1 MVNAGHLRRGAASC
15 GPAGSILVSMAHTSG
30 PAGLHVALCCGC
42 GSVRVV
48 ELSGAP
54 STSYE
59 QLVPRQRAVAPADCD
74 TCGTV
79 TDHAYVDN
87 SPHSAADETA
97 TAAVRR
103 LVARLAGMGVAVGQL
118 SEDRLDRASD
128 VRAVVVEL
136 ADGWRGIALR
146 PGLPS
151 AEVVATLR
159 AAGAALFSED
169 GWVAAST
176 GGRSVTLR

>member
-1 MVNAGHLRRGAASC
+1 MVNAGHLRRGAASS
-15 GPAGSILVSMAHTSG
+15 GPAGSMLEVMAYTSE
-30 PAGLHVALCCGC
+30 PAGLHMALCCGC

-54 STSYE
+54 PTSYE

-79 TDHAYVDN
+79 TDHAYVRN
-87 SPHSAADETA
+87 SPPDERATA
-97 TAAVRR
+97 TVRR
-103 LVARLAGMGVAVGQL
+103 LVARLAGMGVAVGHL
-118 SEDRLDRASD
+118 SEDRLDLAPD

-176 GGRSVTLR
+176 GSRSVTVR

>member
-15 GPAGSILVSMAHTSG
+15 GPAGPILESMAHTSE
-30 PAGLHVALCCGC
+30 PVGLHVALCCGC

-48 ELSGAP
+48 ELSGP
-54 STSYE
+54 PRTS
-59 QLVPRQRAVAPADCD
+59 LVPRQRAVAPADCD

-79 TDHAYVDN
+79 TDHAYLDN
-87 SPHSAADETA
+87 SPPDERAAA
-97 TAAVRR
+97 TVRR
-103 LVARLAGMGVAVGQL
+103 LVLRLAGMGVAVGHL
-118 SEDRLDRASD
+118 SEDGPDLHPD

-146 PGLPS
+146 PGLPP
-151 AEVVATLR
+151 ADVIVTLR

-169 GWVAAST
+169 YWVVSPA
-176 GGRSVTLR
+176 GGRSLTLR

>member
-15 GPAGSILVSMAHTSG
+15 GPAGPILESMAHTSE
-30 PAGLHVALCCGC
+30 PVGLHVALCCGC

-48 ELSGAP
+48 ELSGRPPTA
-54 STSYE
+54 
-59 QLVPRQRAVAPADCD
+59 LVPRQRAVAPAACD

-79 TDHAYVDN
+79 TDHAYVTN
-87 SPHSAADETA
+87 CPPDERATA
-97 TAAVRR
+97 TVLR
-103 LVARLAGMGVAVGQL
+103 LVARLAGMGVAVGHL
-118 SEDRLDRASD
+118 SEDRLDPVPD

-169 GWVAAST
+169 GWVAAYT

>member
-1 MVNAGHLRRGAASC
+1 MVNAGHLRRGAVSS
-15 GPAGSILVSMAHTSG
+15 GPAGPILGCMAHTSE
-30 PAGLHVALCCGC
+30 PVGLHVALCCGC

-54 STSYE
+54 RTS
-59 QLVPRQRAVAPADCD
+59 LVPRQRAVAPADCD

-79 TDHAYVDN
+79 TDHAYVNNNVPPDER
-87 SPHSAADETA
+87 AAA
-97 TAAVRR
+97 TVRR
-103 LVARLAGMGVAVGQL
+103 LVARLAGMGVAVGHL
-118 SEDRLDRASD
+118 SEDRPDLDPD

-146 PGLPS
+146 PGLPP
-151 AEVVATLR
+151 ADVIVTLR

-169 GWVAAST
+169 CWVVSPA